1 MSSRER
7 ISAALSHKE
16 ADRVPFDFG
25 GIGPTGISFPAFQKL
40 LDHLQIDEPAEI
52 DDIGFQRAKLTES
65 FLERFRVDTRQLKC
79 PPPSRWKLTIQEEK
93 DCFFYFDEWGI
104 GRKMNKIGGEY
115 YFMFHYPLAE
125 VETGNLSRFP
135 WPDPTDL
142 KRLEE
147 IVDTARRLREGPD
160 PATVLGGT
168 FSLGLLQFAAQL
180 EGTERFFSDLALD
193 PYRVEWILDK
203 LLELKITF
211 YLWALE
217 RLAGWVDVV
226 MMGDDFGHQTS
237 QWISPE
243 MFRRIIKPRYSELLT
258 AIKKRFEVRI
268 LLHSDG
274 AIYTL
279 IPDIIE
285 MGFDALNPIQTGAR
299 EMGDTRRLKREF
311 GDAITLWGG
320 GVDVQQFLPYAT
332 PQEVE
337 DEVMR
342 RIEDLAPGGGF
353 VFAATQAIQ
362 SETPSENVMAM
373 WRALQR
379 YGIYPIQNRRES
391 EINKKGRV
399 F

>member
-1 MSSRER
+1 MSSGMSSRQR
-7 ISAALSHKE
+7 MSAALSHKE

-25 GIGPTGISFPAFQKL
+25 GIGPTGISYPAFQKL
-40 LDHLQIDEPAEI
+40 LDHLQIPEAAEI
-52 DDIGFQRAKLTES
+52 DDIGFQRAKLTEP
-65 FLERFRVDTRQLKC
+65 FLERFKVDTRQLKYRA
-79 PPPSRWKLTIQEEK
+79 SSKWKLTIQEEK
-93 DCFFYFDEWGI
+93 DYFFYFDEWGI

-115 YFMFHYPLAE
+115 YFIFCNPLAE
-125 VETGNLSRFP
+125 VETDALSRFP
-135 WPDPTDL
+135 WPNPTDPM
-142 KRLEE
+142 RLEG
-147 IVDTARRLREGPD
+147 IIDTARSLREGPD

-203 LLELKITF
+203 LLELELTF

-226 MMGDDFGHQTS
+226 MIGDDFGHQTS
-237 QWISPE
+237 QWISPG
-243 MFRRIIKPRYSELLT
+243 MFRRIIKPRYSELLSI
-258 AIKKRFEVRI
+258 IKKRFGVRI

-274 AIYTL
+274 AIYPL

-285 MGFDALNPIQTGAR
+285 MGFDALNPIQLGAR
-299 EMGDTRRLKREF
+299 DMGDTRRLKREF
-311 GDAITLWGG
+311 GDALTFWGG
-320 GVDVQQFLPYAT
+320 GVDVQLFLPYAT
-332 PQEVE
+332 PREVE

-373 WRALQR
+373 QRALQR
-379 YGIYPIQNRRES
+379 YGIYPIQNPRKLNR
-391 EINKKGRV
+391 
-399 F
+399 

>member
-7 ISAALSHKE
+7 ISAALFHKE

-25 GIGPTGISFPAFQKL
+25 GIGPTGISYPAFQKL
-40 LDHLQIDEPAEI
+40 LDHLQITEAAEI
-52 DDIGFQRAKLTES
+52 DDIGFQRAKLTEP
-65 FLERFRVDTRQLKC
+65 FLERFKVDTRQLKC
-79 PPPSRWKLTIQEEK
+79 PPPSNWELIIQEEK
-93 DCFFYFDEWGI
+93 DYFFYFDEWGI
-104 GRKMNKIGGEY
+104 GRKMNKVSGEY

-125 VETGNLSRFP
+125 VETGDLSRFA
-135 WPDPTDL
+135 WPDPTDP
-142 KRLEE
+142 KRLEG
-147 IVDTARRLREGPD
+147 IGDTARSLREGPD
-160 PATVLGGT
+160 PATVLSGT

-217 RLAGWVDVV
+217 KLAGWVDVI

-237 QWISPE
+237 QWISPG
-243 MFRRIIKPRYSELLT
+243 MFRRIIKPRYIELLST
-258 AIKKRFEVRI
+258 IKKRFGVRI

-274 AIYTL
+274 AIYPL

-285 MGFDALNPIQTGAR
+285 MGFDALNPIQLGAND
-299 EMGDTRRLKREF
+299 MGDTRRLKREF
-311 GDAITLWGG
+311 GDALTFWGG

-332 PQEVE
+332 PREVE

-373 WRALQR
+373 RRALQR
-379 YGIYPIQNRRES
+379 YGIYPIQTPKRPDR
-391 EINKKGRV
+391 
-399 F
+399 